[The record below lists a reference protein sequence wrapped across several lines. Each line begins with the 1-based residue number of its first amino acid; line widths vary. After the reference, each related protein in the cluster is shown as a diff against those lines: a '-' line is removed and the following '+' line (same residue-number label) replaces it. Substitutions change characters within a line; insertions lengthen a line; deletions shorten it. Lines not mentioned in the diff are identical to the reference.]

1 MKILLYSLYQFVM
14 IYEFMRLILFFDLP
28 MTTKEEVKIYTRFR
42 KYLIKNGYMM
52 MQFSVYCKIFP
63 NREATVKHVE
73 ILRKNV
79 PKKGQIRLLM
89 VTEKQYSKI
98 EIIVGC
104 VSNQEKIISAD
115 SFIKL

>member
-1 MKILLYSLYQFVM
+1 M
-14 IYEFMRLILFFDLP
+14 IYEFMRLVIFFDLP
-28 MTTKEEVKIYTRFR
+28 MTTKKEKRVYSRFR

-52 MQFSVYCKIFP
+52 MQYSVYCKIFP
-63 NREATVKHVE
+63 NRDAAVKHVA

-79 PKKGQIRLLM
+79 PHDGQIRLLM

-98 EIIVGC
+98 EIIVGGK
-104 VSNQEKIISAD
+104 SNQEKIINSE